1 MAGIAAVSGQSIR
14 DVGAGLS
21 QAQFQME
28 WQVRVMKE
36 QQRATQSI
44 GSAALDLIRSATAS
58 VKQGPVRN
66 DLDVKA

>member
-1 MAGIAAVSGQSIR
+1 MTATSGLGS
-14 DVGAGLS
+14 VGAGLS

-36 QQRATQSI
+36 QQRVIASQGTL
-44 GSAALDLIRSATAS
+44 ALDLIRNATVVANKTGTES
-58 VKQGPVRN
+58 H